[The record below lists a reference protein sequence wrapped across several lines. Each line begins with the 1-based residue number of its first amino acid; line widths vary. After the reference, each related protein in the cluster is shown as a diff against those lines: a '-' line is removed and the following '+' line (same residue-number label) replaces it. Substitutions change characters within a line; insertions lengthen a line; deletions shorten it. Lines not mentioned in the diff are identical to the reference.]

1 MGIDREEIM
10 DRRTFL
16 SGFAAAAGTFAILF
30 PRFGLAHHGW
40 GWATG
45 DEFELTGVIKAV
57 KLGNPHGEMT
67 VDAKGDFAGEEWVVE
82 IGQPWRN
89 EQAGLTVEKLAKGT
103 EVTVHG
109 HRSANPDAKLMKA
122 EWLEIGGTKHD
133 LYPDRES

>member
-1 MGIDREEIM
+1 M

-16 SGFAAAAGTFAILF
+16 SGFAAVAGTFAILF

-45 DEFELTGVIKAV
+45 EEFELTGVIKAV

-89 EQAGLTVEKLAKGT
+89 EQAGLTEAMLAAGT
-103 EVTVHG
+103 EVTAHG
-109 HRSANPDAKLMKA
+109 HRSANPDARLMKA
-122 EWLEIGGTKHD
+122 EWLEIDGTKHD